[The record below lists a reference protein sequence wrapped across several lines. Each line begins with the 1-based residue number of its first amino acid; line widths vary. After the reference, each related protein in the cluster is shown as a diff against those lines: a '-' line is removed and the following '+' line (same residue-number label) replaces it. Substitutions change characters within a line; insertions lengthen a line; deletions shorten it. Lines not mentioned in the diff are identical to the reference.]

1 MNLSDDS
8 FAIILLCTSL
18 TNKDIDANFRPY
30 TIAQWNKLTE
40 LLIKNKY
47 TPKDLFN
54 LSDDIFIDVLQ
65 LTKNDI
71 ARIKFL
77 LSRSGQLSLALY
89 NLGLKGIK
97 IVTRADIKYPR
108 IYKSKL
114 KKYAPPVL
122 YYCGDLSLYDK
133 EGISIVGSRNIDEN
147 SLTFTQKLAQKLV
160 NEGYTI
166 VSGGARGVDYTAE
179 SSTLK
184 YDGKMIVVMADSMSK
199 KITDKNTRNAI
210 IQGNC
215 LIVSPFHPDEHF
227 KNYNAMDRN
236 KYIYAASKY
245 SIVVSADYKKG
256 GTWTG
261 AIENYKK
268 QWSKIGVR
276 YTDINMPL
284 GNEKLLEL
292 NNVIKIDEKLLDN
305 SNFKINSI
313 FENQNYTV
321 TYSNQLKI
329 FN

>member
-18 TNKDIDANFRPY
+18 TNKDTDLNFKPF

-40 LLIKNKY
+40 RLIKNKY
-47 TPKDLFN
+47 TPKNLFN
-54 LSDDIFIDVLQ
+54 LSDDIFMDVLH
-65 LTKNDI
+65 LTKDEVE
-71 ARIKFL
+71 RIKFL
-77 LSRSGQLSLALY
+77 LSHSGQLSLALY
-89 NLGLKGIK
+89 NLDLKGIK
-97 IVTRADIKYPR
+97 IVTRADAEYPQ
-108 IYKSKL
+108 IYKRKL

-122 YYCGDLSLYDK
+122 YYCGNLSLYDK
-133 EGISIVGSRNIDEN
+133 EGISIVGSRNIDEKG
-147 SLTFTQKLAQKLV
+147 LLFTKKLAQKLV
-160 NEGYTI
+160 NDGYTI

-179 SSTLK
+179 SSTLEHN
-184 YDGKMIVVMADSMSK
+184 GKMIVVTADSMSK
-199 KITDKNTRNAI
+199 KITDKDTRNAI
-210 IQGNC
+210 IKGNC
-215 LIVSPFHPDEHF
+215 LVVSPFHPDEHF
-227 KNYNAMDRN
+227 KSYNAMDRN

-245 SIVVSADYKKG
+245 SIVVSSDYKKG

-292 NNVIKIDEKLLDN
+292 NNVIKIDEKFLDN
-305 SNFKINSI
+305 SNLKINDI
-313 FENQNYTV
+313 FENQNFAAAC
-321 TYSNQLKI
+321 SNQLKI